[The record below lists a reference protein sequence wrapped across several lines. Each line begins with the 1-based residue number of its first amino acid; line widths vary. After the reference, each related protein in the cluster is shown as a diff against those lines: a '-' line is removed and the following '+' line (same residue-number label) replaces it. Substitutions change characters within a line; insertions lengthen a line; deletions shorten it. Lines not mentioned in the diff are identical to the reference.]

1 MDRLFPEIASVADVM
16 RLAKGGAIAGLV
28 FACLILLDSLLGGS
42 AFSASGAGL
51 QEAGASPAIQLI
63 ATGAE
68 ITAILFLAWR
78 VSTGRGFVS
87 AILLM
92 ALFVTS
98 AMAGIGG
105 GLFGLAWAVA
115 YFGLGLMMLN
125 AIRACLR
132 HHAFMAETARA
143 N

>member
-1 MDRLFPEIASVADVM
+1 M

-28 FACLILLDSLLGGS
+28 FAALTLLDHLLITFSIAAPGAHKQ
-42 AFSASGAGL
+42 AFSS
-51 QEAGASPAIQLI
+51 SPAIQLT
-63 ATGAE
+63 ATGVE
-68 ITAILFLAWR
+68 IAAILFLAWR
-78 VSTGRGFVS
+78 VWSGRGFVS

-92 ALFVTS
+92 ALFV
-98 AMAGIGG
+98 MATMSGIRS
-105 GLFGLAWAVA
+105 GLFGLAWAAA

-132 HHAFMAETARA
+132 HNTFASAATV